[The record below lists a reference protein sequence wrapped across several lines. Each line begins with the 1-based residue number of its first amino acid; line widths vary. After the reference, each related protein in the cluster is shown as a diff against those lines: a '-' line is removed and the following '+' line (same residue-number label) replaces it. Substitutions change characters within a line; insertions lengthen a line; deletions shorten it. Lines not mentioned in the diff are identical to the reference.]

1 MSKVAAIVVMCFV
14 MSFLAVAFYTWNI
27 NPGEWSQDYRFSSL
41 MIGFAAS
48 LVSIGIYKGEY
59 I

>member
-1 MSKVAAIVVMCFV
+1 MVKITAIVVVCFV
-14 MSFLAVAFYTWNI
+14 MSFLAMAFFTWNI
-27 NPGEWSQDYRFSSL
+27 NPGEWSQDSRFSSL

-48 LVSIGIYKGEY
+48 FVSVGIYKGEY